1 MREHNIC
8 STKYTSKFKINLIL
22 PCFSNDAIDIFF
34 NRLQYEDFD
43 TLQCVGSGAFSTVK
57 LVKVKSDRTV
67 GKELCD
73 FSQSKIFALKSMDK
87 EFLEQKGCLNY
98 IQTEK
103 QILSELDH
111 PFIVRFY
118 GEMQD
123 AQTIY
128 FLTEVSELGNCFIL
142 TINIIL

>member
-1 MREHNIC
+1 MLTIFIFRL
-8 STKYTSKFKINLIL
+8 KFN
-22 PCFSNDAIDIFF
+22 
-34 NRLQYEDFD
+34 DFD
-43 TLQCVGSGAFSTVK
+43 TIQCLGSGAFSTVT
-57 LVKVKSDRTV
+57 LVKVKNDRAI
-67 GKELCD
+67 GKELHE
-73 FSQSKIFALKSMDK
+73 FSGTKTFALKSMDK

-98 IQTEK
+98 IETEK

-128 FLTEVSELGNCFIL
+128 FLTEVSMLIFCDETQKTQ
-142 TINIIL
+142 TIYYIICADTCWRSTL